1 MCYGVPILAN
11 NDKAVYG
18 KGTSSHTTTCEQLK
32 LNEDQWIKYEYHWWD
47 KQLIMDHYDPVGEDI
62 IAGIDRRIAEK
73 HATALVQTHFRTQK
87 QLIEWL
93 KDNKDEWGR
102 LLEHGSPTMIK
113 AVCPALADYNKK
125 IKSFKVSDKTNPY
138 QAENIPDIKTL
149 KKALPK
155 KVRDQVGDQ
164 VWNQVGDQVRNQVG
178 DQVRNQVRDQVRNQ
192 VRNQV
197 WDQVWNQVG
206 DQVWNQVGDQ
216 VRNQVGDQVW
226 NQVRNQVWDQVWNQV
241 GATSYWAVK
250 MTLGLP
256 IKHWFFDFLKLGVM
270 VVFVHGKVKVF
281 GKGGKYLG
289 EYDESEF
296 N

>member
-1 MCYGVPILAN
+1 MCYGVAILAN

-47 KQLIMDHYDPVGEDI
+47 KQLVMDHYDPVGEDI

-138 QAENIPDIKTL
+138 QAEKLPDIKTL

-155 KVRDQVGDQ
+155 KVRNQVWAQVGA
-164 VWNQVGDQVRNQVG
+164 
-178 DQVRNQVRDQVRNQ
+178 QVRDQV
-192 VRNQV
+192 
-197 WDQVWNQVG
+197 G
-206 DQVWNQVGDQ
+206 A
-216 VRNQVGDQVW
+216 
-226 NQVRNQVWDQVWNQV
+226 QV

-250 MTLGLP
+250 MTFGLP